1 MKKLLAL
8 TMALLMALSCMSAF
22 ADTIYTKVLVDEEVA
37 ESLMALYGMEEDQM
51 ALVDTILSLV
61 NALGVNVIT
70 AEDGAQVDVDLN
82 GADAFS
88 LGFATNEAG
97 ATVVSTLFP
106 NYALT
111 VSQETMGEMMKQFA
125 ANMPS
130 AGGEGG
136 VDMTAMTEVLSRYV
150 TPWIEACAAAG
161 KPGDPVTGD
170 YGFEGCKF
178 DTMVPVTV
186 DMEAITEAT
195 KKLVDDIMA
204 DPAAMGMIK
213 GYVMTAAQKSG
224 QTIDE
229 AKFEED
235 FKAAFEEW
243 MSHFPKTATAEYYT
257 NANSDG
263 TPFYMYGEAM
273 REGETEPFTC
283 YMYYEDANHMHM
295 GYQDGEVTEGAF
307 TMDGSDMSMYFQMGV
322 IYFGLDMSFSEE
334 LLSVSV
340 YFMSDES
347 PLLTLL
353 VTTTKGGERTL
364 SMDTAGKTV
373 LAVEDIMQDQSG
385 EAVQGLLGDFMT
397 NGLGTL
403 MNVLSEQVP
412 EIAAMLGMFSGM
424 MAG

>member
-22 ADTIYTKVLVDEEVA
+22 ADTIYTKILVDEEVA
-37 ESLMALYGMEEDQM
+37 ESLMVLYGMDEDQL

-97 ATVVSTLFP
+97 ATVASTLFP
-106 NYALT
+106 NYVLT

-130 AGGEGG
+130 AGSDGG

-186 DMEAITEAT
+186 DMDAITVAT

-204 DPAAMGMIK
+204 DPTAMAMIK
-213 GYVMTAAQKSG
+213 GYVISVAQKSG
-224 QTIDE
+224 TSIDE

-243 MSHFPKTATAEYYT
+243 MSRFPKTASAEYYT

-263 TPFYMYGEAM
+263 TPFYVYGEAM

-307 TMDGSDMSMYFQMGV
+307 TMDGSDISLYFQMGV
-322 IYFGLDMSFSEE
+322 IYFGLDMSFSDE
-334 LLSVSV
+334 LLTVSV

-353 VTTTKGGERTL
+353 VTTAKGGERTL
-364 SMDTAGKTV
+364 SLDAAGKTV
-373 LAVEDIMQDQSG
+373 LAVEDIMKDQSG
-385 EAVQGLLGDFMT
+385 EAVQGLLGDFLS
-397 NGLGTL
+397 NGLGTV

-412 EIAAMLGMFSGM
+412 DIAAMLGLFSGM